1 MGARTPAADEAILR
15 LLGLGFRSG
24 NVVIGVD
31 QVRLGLLRDRF
42 ACLVVAA
49 DASPRAQEK
58 VVRLAAGRG
67 VPLVGGPPAETIGG
81 RLNRPGVMVVGVV
94 DRALARGLVDAGSG
108 AAHRED

>member
-1 MGARTPAADEAILR
+1 M
-15 LLGLGFRSG
+15 
-24 NVVIGVD
+24 IGVD
-31 QVRLGLLRDRF
+31 QVRQGLLHDRF

-67 VPLVGGPPAETIGG
+67 VPLVGGPAAATIGG
-81 RLNRPGVMVVGVV
+81 RLNRPAVMVVGVV

-108 AAHRED
+108 GAHMEA